1 MRHLLTIKHGG
12 INMEANV
19 AFTIF
24 APDSL
29 LRFYMFATYL
39 PKADLCKSIFC
50 PVGAEKLPH
59 PKLHLRKI
67 PVKIYLIA

>member
-1 MRHLLTIKHGG
+1 M
-12 INMEANV
+12 

-39 PKADLCKSIFC
+39 PRAYLCKSMFC
-50 PVGAEKLPH
+50 SVGAECQKGTTPEITFKED
-59 PKLHLRKI
+59 PS
-67 PVKIYLIA
+67 IYIFNYVMLFCKMYELDVH